1 MLNLNYNI
9 IGAQQPFLYRG
20 ALQYIV
26 RNDPYGEYI
35 VLALP
40 GSTFRDNQQQ
50 LQFGMTDAWDDISA
64 YVRSGEQY
72 SPSGSNLEII
82 VSSSANT
89 ASSSISASSVI
100 IKWPTQQD
108 GRYVS
113 SVYMNGA
120 NSLVPNKNWNKFE
133 GANFSFS
140 SSFVMEVYAAF
151 TDTASAILTDP
162 VDNVYDYTPKRIFGW
177 KYDPSTPS
185 SSQYLWNGNYGWD
198 KQPGIETIV
207 ISGSNALNY
216 TIASGSYGGLPRELP
231 LYPISSSVLTPYEF
245 QHYALVYSSASY
257 GAIPARQL
265 KLYQNGVLISNVT
278 VPINEEMNQDTVEL
292 LQVMGA
298 VDSAYLIGAYSGS
311 QVFFNDYRIYNGTDK
326 GYTGSIITPPPSM
339 VVWGGY

>member
-26 RNDPYGEYI
+26 RNDPYGQYI

-50 LQFGMTDAWDDISA
+50 LQFGMSNAWDDISA

-72 SPSGSNLEII
+72 SPSGSNLQIL
-82 VSSSANT
+82 VSASANP
-89 ASSSISASSVI
+89 ASSSISASAVT
-100 IKWPTQQD
+100 IKWPTQAD

-120 NSLVPNKNWNKFE
+120 NSLVVNKNWNKFE

-140 SSFVMEVYAAF
+140 SSFVMETYVAF
-151 TDTASAILTDP
+151 TEFASASFNGGPSFD
-162 VDNVYDYTPKRIFGW
+162 YDYTPKRIFGW

-185 SSQYLWNGNYGWD
+185 GSQYLWQGNFAWD
-198 KQPGIETIV
+198 TDPGIGTV
-207 ISGSNALNY
+207 VVSGSNALNY
-216 TIASGSYGGLPRELP
+216 TIASGSYATLPSELP
-231 LYPISSSVLTPYEF
+231 LYPYSSSLITPYSF

-257 GAIPARQL
+257 GTIPARQL
-265 KLYQNGVLISNVT
+265 KLYQNGVLVSNVT
-278 VPINEEMNQDTVEL
+278 VPNNQEMNQDTVEL

-298 VDSAYLIGAYSGS
+298 VDSTYQIGAYSGS

>member
-26 RNDPYGEYI
+26 RNDEYAEYI

-50 LQFGMTDAWDDISA
+50 LQFGMTNAWDDISS
-64 YVRSGEQY
+64 YIRSGQQY
-72 SPSGSNLEII
+72 SPSGSNLQIL
-82 VSSSANT
+82 VSSSANP
-89 ASSSISASSVI
+89 ASSSISASSDVV
-100 IKWPTQQD
+100 KWPTQAD

-113 SVYMNGA
+113 SVYMNGV
-120 NSLVPNKNWNKFE
+120 NSLVVNKIFNKFE

-140 SSFVMEVYAAF
+140 SSFVMETYAAF
-151 TDTASAILTDP
+151 TEISTASLKP
-162 VDNVYDYTPKRIFGW
+162 GPEQEYNYSPRRIFAW
-177 KYDPSTPS
+177 KYDAGFPQ
-185 SSQYLWNGNYGWD
+185 SSQYIWQGNIAVD
-198 KQPGIETIV
+198 IDPGIGFNV
-207 ISGSNALNY
+207 ISGSNAFVY
-216 TIASGSYGGLPRELP
+216 TLASGSGPIPGETQI
-231 LYPISSSVLTPYEF
+231 YPASSSVLIPYQF

-257 GAIPARQL
+257 GSTPARQL
-265 KLYQNGVLISNVT
+265 KLYQNGVLLNSIT
-278 VPINEEMNQDTVEL
+278 VPNNQELLQDTAEL

-298 VDSAYLIGAYSGS
+298 VDNEVGGDAYSGS

-326 GYTGSIITPPPSM
+326 GYVGSTITPPPSM